1 MRDAADRPAEYGAAD
16 PPGALDTREIM
27 RNGMIHHTI
36 KGNPLRIPI
45 LATLLSATA
54 LVLPVDAQEA
64 DPMLVDTA
72 GTEGG
77 DDEIVVL
84 GTRIGGADR
93 TLSSDRTT
101 ERMSQS
107 SRSIERDVLTAA
119 GTYRLADALELV
131 SGVSNQNNRGGFLD
145 NFAIRGFLGT
155 PDGGA
160 EYYVDGFLANRGMG
174 PPRDPATAERI
185 ELLKGPSGALFGDVD
200 PGGRVNIVSKT
211 PRFTPRAE
219 AAFTYGSF
227 GTRRV
232 EVDATGP
239 LSATLA
245 ARIVVAAER
254 SDGWRDFVTLNRT
267 VVAPSLTWAPRDD
280 MRITYIGE
288 ITAFDAPFDRG
299 IPAIGGDAN
308 AVPRTR
314 FYGEPADGLTRFR
327 NDRHQVTALAGL
339 GNGWMLNGGIA
350 FRTGTLAGFSSDHT
364 LLVQPAQRML
374 RRQRRERD
382 YAVDDLSARV
392 ELAGRIGAHRVAI
405 GVKGYHLAYRDK
417 YLRISPTAAAPY
429 AIDVA
434 NPVYGQP
441 RPTPRPFVDN
451 RERRLAGTL
460 YVQDM
465 WAVSDRLTLLG
476 GLRIDPYRQ
485 RLHNR
490 LTGIAGV
497 TRDAP
502 VNGRIGARVQL
513 DERIALHANW
523 GESFLLNSGTD
534 RRGDGFAPERGHG
547 YEAGVSVK
555 GKGVDLGLTWFDITK
570 TGILTNDPTDPGF
583 LAPVGRLTS
592 RGIEFDASARLGHH
606 WQIVGNY
613 AWTHAR
619 TDDAAFATDRA
630 LNVPAHSGT
639 VFALG
644 RFLDTGGR
652 GPSVSAGLGYVGRRA
667 GAIDASGL
675 VLPAY
680 LKGKAAVD
688 YALSPHAALRL
699 EADNLFDVRYA
710 QSSYSPVWVY
720 PGAPRTVRASLRL
733 GW

>member
-1 MRDAADRPAEYGAAD
+1 M
-16 PPGALDTREIM
+16 L
-27 RNGMIHHTI
+27 HHYI
-36 KGNPLRIPI
+36 KGNPLRISI
-45 LATLLSATA
+45 LAAALASAA
-54 LVLPVDAQEA
+54 FALPVAAQDADPIVEDAPDTADGAEA
-64 DPMLVDTA
+64 DRM
-72 GTEGG
+72 
-77 DDEIVVL
+77 DDEVVVL
-84 GTRIGGADR
+84 GTRAVRADR
-93 TLSSDRTT
+93 TLSSDRAT

-107 SRSIERDVLTAA
+107 SRSIERDLLTAA
-119 GTYRLADALELV
+119 GTYRLSDALELV

-174 PPRDPATAERI
+174 PPRDPATVERI
-185 ELLKGPSGALFGDVD
+185 ELLKGPSGALFGDID

-211 PRFTPRAE
+211 PQFTPRAQG
-219 AAFTYGSF
+219 ALTYGSF
-227 GTRRV
+227 DTRRV
-232 EVDATGP
+232 EADVTGP
-239 LSATLA
+239 LSRTLA
-245 ARIVVAAER
+245 ARIVVAAED
-254 SDGWRDFVTLNRT
+254 SDGWRDFVTLHRT
-267 VVAPSLTWAPRDD
+267 VVAPSLTWAPAADV
-280 MRITYIGE
+280 RITYIGE
-288 ITAFDAPFDRG
+288 FTAFDAPFDRG

-314 FYGEPADGLTRFR
+314 FYGEPSDGLTRFR
-327 NDRHQVTALAGL
+327 NTRHQLTGL
-339 GNGWMLNGGIA
+339 FGVGNGWTLNAGA
-350 FRTGTLAGFSSDHT
+350 AYRTGTLDGFSSDHT
-364 LLVQPAQRML
+364 LLEQPAQQVL

-382 YAVDDLSARV
+382 YAVDDLSARL
-392 ELAGRIGAHRVAI
+392 ELSGRIGSHQVAI
-405 GVKGYHLAYRDK
+405 GMKGYLLTYRDK

-451 RERRLAGTL
+451 LERRRAGTV

-465 WAVSDRLTLLG
+465 WSVTDRLTVLG

-490 LTGIAGV
+490 LTGLTGIA
-497 TRDAP
+497 RDSP
-502 VNGRIGARVQL
+502 VNGRIGARYKI

-534 RRGDGFAPERGHG
+534 RRGEGFGPERGHG
-547 YEAGVSVK
+547 YEVGTTFI
-555 GKGVDLGLTWFDITK
+555 GNGVDLGVTWFDITK

-583 LAPVGRLTS
+583 LAPVGKLTS
-592 RGIEFDASARLGHH
+592 RGIELDASVRVGAQ
-606 WQIVGNY
+606 WQVVGNY

-619 TDDAAFATDRA
+619 TDDAAFAGDRA

-644 RFLDTGGR
+644 RFLDATGR
-652 GPSVSAGLGYVGRRA
+652 GPSVSAGIAYVGRRA

-680 LKGKAAVD
+680 AKAKAAVE
-688 YALSPHAALRL
+688 YAVSPLMSLRL
-699 EADNLFDVRYA
+699 EADNLFDAHYA

-720 PGAPRTVRASLRL
+720 PGAPRTLRATLRL
-733 GW
+733 TL